1 MPYILNKTNGN
12 VLTVVQDGDV
22 DNTTSLLFV
31 GKNFS
36 GYGEIINENTLKLL
50 ENFSSS
56 TPPSKPIQGQLWF
69 DNNRL
74 NYRLNVC
81 YDGKNF
87 KGISNIFVQSNDPSA
102 LASNG
107 DLWWDTIRGQLKI
120 YDGASQILIGPP
132 ISKTSDASIEFVRD
146 NDGTSDIS
154 LIENRIGI
162 NAVSIVSNSEF
173 NVLSTSPLYRAFPH
187 IAKGITL
194 AGADPITGISEQN
207 GYYFW
212 GSAAHALLANTATSL
227 RVTTTSTGIYYVP
240 FIGTATGKNYSTSS
254 FTYNVSTQVLNA
266 TATSAY
272 YADLAERYEADKI
285 YSPGTVLVIGGE
297 KEVTTTSIRANT
309 AVIGIVS
316 KSPGYMMNS
325 DAGPDETHPFI
336 ALKGRV
342 PCQVQGRI
350 EKGNLLVTSIYPGYA
365 TAWTEG
371 DSPNSV
377 IGKALSTQEK
387 GYGVIEVLVV

>member
-12 VLTVVQDGDV
+12 VLTIVQDGDV

-50 ENFSSS
+50 ENFSNS

-87 KGISNIFVQSNDPSA
+87 KGISNIFVQSNDPST

-107 DLWWDTIRGQLKI
+107 DLWWDTTSGQLKI

-132 ISKTSDASIEFVRD
+132 TSKTSDASIEFVKD
-146 NDGTSDIS
+146 NDGTTDIS
-154 LIENRIGI
+154 LIENKIGI
-162 NAVSIVSNSEF
+162 NPVSIVSNSEF
-173 NVLSTSPLYRAFPH
+173 NVVSTSPLYKQFPH

-240 FIGTATGKNYSTSS
+240 FIGTATGKSYSTSS
-254 FTYNVSTQVLNA
+254 FTYNVATQVLNA

-316 KSPGYMMNS
+316 KSPAYMMNS
-325 DAGPDETHPFI
+325 EAGPDETHPFI

-365 TAWTEG
+365 TVWTEG

-377 IGKALSTQEK
+377 IGKALSAQEK
-387 GYGVIEVLVV
+387 GYGIIEVLVV